1 MINLFMSDQRS
12 LEDNPED
19 NLWNIQVFKPFDL
32 AIEVETEPMV
42 DLKNAAFVSTPPT
55 ATTAETL
62 IACLS
67 LLDLP
72 DFSPKDITSRFI
84 PLYINGE

>member
-1 MINLFMSDQRS
+1 MTLRITFGIFKS
-12 LEDNPED
+12 LS
-19 NLWNIQVFKPFDL
+19 LLTW
-32 AIEVETEPMV
+32 EVETELMV

-55 ATTAETL
+55 ATTAEIL
-62 IACLS
+62 IASLS

-72 DFSPKDITSRFI
+72 DFSPKNITTRFI